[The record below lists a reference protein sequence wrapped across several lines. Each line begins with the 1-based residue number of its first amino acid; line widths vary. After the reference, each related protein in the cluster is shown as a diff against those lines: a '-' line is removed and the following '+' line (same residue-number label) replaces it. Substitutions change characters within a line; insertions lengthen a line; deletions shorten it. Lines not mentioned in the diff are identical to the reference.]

1 MRRSLMCVL
10 LLMVSAAGAT
20 ADQVTLKNGDRLTG
34 TIVSGDG
41 KSLLLKSEFA
51 GDVTIQW
58 DAITAIDTAQNL
70 NLTLKDGSR
79 LAGKVTTQDGKFL
92 VAGAAAPAGGANASK
107 DVIVAVRNDA
117 EQKAFDAQA
126 ERMAHPKFTY
136 FWGGLFDTGLAL
148 TQGNSSTETFTLSA
162 KAVRATP
169 RDKISL
175 YSTYIYGND
184 GSTSPS
190 RTTANALSAGIRGD
204 YNFRP
209 TFFAF
214 ATADFETNAL
224 QHLDLRNVFGGG
236 FGYHA
241 IKTARSTFDLFGGL
255 TYDRDSFGTYTLTNP
270 TPPPPLTTIAASV
283 QNSAEAVVGEEF
295 DSKLNKSTMLT
306 ERFSLYPNMSHTG
319 DYRFQFDSTVA
330 MQLKNWLS
338 WHLTFSDHFISY
350 PPPGLLGNDILLST
364 GLRVTWGKAKL

>member
-1 MRRSLMCVL
+1 MRRGFLCVAL
-10 LLMVSAAGAT
+10 FLVGAAGAA

-41 KSLLLKSEFA
+41 KILLLKSEFA

-58 DAITAIDTAQNL
+58 DAIMDIQSAQNL

-92 VAGAAAPAGGANASK
+92 VAGAATPAGGASPPK
-107 DVIVAVRNDA
+107 DVIVAVRNDT

-126 ERMAHPKFTY
+126 EKMAHPKFTY

-148 TQGNSSTETFTLSA
+148 TQGNSSTETFTMSA
-162 KAVRATP
+162 KAVRETP
-169 RDKISL
+169 RDKITL

-184 GSTSPS
+184 SSTSPS
-190 RTTANALSAGIRGD
+190 RTTANALAAGIRGA

-209 TFFAF
+209 SFFAF

-224 QHLDLRNVFGGG
+224 QHLDLRTVFGGG

-241 IKTARSTFDLFGGL
+241 IKTARSTFDVFGGI

-283 QNSAEAVVGEEF
+283 QNSAEALLGEEF
-295 DSKLNKSTMLT
+295 DSKLNKRTT
-306 ERFSLYPNMSHTG
+306 VAERFSIYPNMSHTG

-330 MQLKNWLS
+330 TQLKNWLS
-338 WHLTFSDHFISY
+338 WHLTFSDHYISY

-364 GLRVTWGKAKL
+364 GLRVSWGKAKL

>member
-1 MRRSLMCVL
+1 MRRSFLCVIL
-10 LLMVSAAGAT
+10 LLVSAAVAA

-41 KSLLLKSEFA
+41 KTLLLKTEFA
-51 GDVTIQW
+51 GDITIHW
-58 DAITAIDTAQNL
+58 DAITTIESAQNL

-79 LAGKVTTQDGKFL
+79 LAGKVTTQDGKFV
-92 VAGAAAPAGGANASK
+92 VAGTAAPASGASAPK

-126 ERMAHPKFTY
+126 EKMAHPKFTY
-136 FWGGLFDTGLAL
+136 FWGGLFDMGLAL
-148 TQGNSSTETFTLSA
+148 TQGNSSTGTFTLSA

-169 RDKISL
+169 RDKITL

-184 GSTSPS
+184 SSTSPS

-209 TFFAF
+209 AFFAF
-214 ATADFETNAL
+214 GTADFETNAL
-224 QHLDLRNVFGGG
+224 QHLDLRTVFGGG

-241 IKTARSTFDLFGGL
+241 IKTARSTFDVFGGI

>member
-1 MRRSLMCVL
+1 MRRGFVCVML
-10 LLMVSAAGAT
+10 LISAVGAT

-34 TIVSGDG
+34 TIASGDG
-41 KSLLLKSEFA
+41 KTLLLKTEFA

-58 DAITAIDTAQNL
+58 DAITAIESAQNL

-79 LAGKVTTQDGKFL
+79 LAGKVTTQDGKFV
-92 VAGAAAPAGGANASK
+92 VAGTATPASGANAPK

-126 ERMAHPKFTY
+126 EKMAHPKFTY
-136 FWGGLFDTGLAL
+136 FWGGLFDMGLAL
-148 TQGNSSTETFTLSA
+148 TQGNSSTETFTMSA
-162 KAVRATP
+162 KAVRETP
-169 RDKISL
+169 RDKITL

-184 GSTSPS
+184 SSTSPS
-190 RTTANALSAGIRGD
+190 RTTANALNAGIRGD

-209 TFFAF
+209 AFFAF

-224 QHLDLRNVFGGG
+224 QHLDLRTVFGGG

-241 IKTARSTFDLFGGL
+241 IKTARSAFDLFGGI
-255 TYDRDSFGTYTLTNP
+255 TYDRDSFGAYTLTNP
-270 TPPPPLTTIAASV
+270 TPPPPLTTIAGSV

-295 DSKLNKSTMLT
+295 DSKLNKKTTFS
-306 ERFSLYPNMSHTG
+306 ERFSVYPNMSHTG
-319 DYRFQFDSTVA
+319 DYRFQFDSNLSA
-330 MQLKNWLS
+330 QLKNWLS
-338 WHLTFSDHFISY
+338 WHITFTDHFISY

>member
-1 MRRSLMCVL
+1 M
-10 LLMVSAAGAT
+10 SAAAAT

-34 TIVSGDG
+34 TIVSGGG
-41 KSLLLKSEFA
+41 KSLLVKTEFA

-58 DAITAIDTAQNL
+58 EAITAIESTQNL
-70 NLTLKDGSR
+70 NVTLKDGSR

-92 VAGAAAPAGGANASK
+92 VAGAATPAGGANASK
-107 DVIVAVRNDA
+107 DAIVAVRNDA
-117 EQKAFDAQA
+117 EQKAFDTQA

-136 FWGGLFDTGLAL
+136 FWGGLFDAGLAL

-162 KAVRATP
+162 KAARTTP
-169 RDKISL
+169 RDKITL

-184 GSTSPS
+184 SSTSPS
-190 RTTANALSAGIRGD
+190 RTTANALTAGIRGD
-204 YNFRP
+204 YNIKP

-224 QHLDLRNVFGGG
+224 QHLDLRDVFGGG

-241 IKTARSTFDLFGGL
+241 IKTANSTFDLFGGI

-270 TPPPPLTTIAASV
+270 TPPPLTTIPSSV
-283 QNSAEAVVGEEF
+283 QNSAEAVLGEEF
-295 DSKLNKSTMLT
+295 DSKLSKKTALT
-306 ERFSLYPNMSHTG
+306 ERLSFYPNLSHTG
-319 DYRFQFDSTVA
+319 EYRFQFDSTVST
-330 MQLKNWLS
+330 QLKNWLS
-338 WHLTFSDHFISY
+338 WQLTFSDHYISY

-364 GLRVTWGKAKL
+364 GLRVSWGKAKL

>member
-1 MRRSLMCVL
+1 MRRSFLCVL
-10 LLMVSAAGAT
+10 FLLGSAAGAT

-34 TIVSGDG
+34 SIVSGDG

-58 DAITAIDTAQNL
+58 DAITAIESAQNL
-70 NLTLKDGSR
+70 NLTLKDGTR
-79 LAGKVTTQDGKFL
+79 LAGRVTTQDGKFV
-92 VAGAAAPAGGANASK
+92 VAGAVTPAVGANASK

-117 EQKAFDAQA
+117 EQKAFDTQA

-169 RDKISL
+169 RDKITL

-184 GSTSPS
+184 GSTLPS
-190 RTTANALSAGIRGD
+190 RTTANALAAGLRGD

-209 TFFAF
+209 TFFGF
-214 ATADFETNAL
+214 GFADFETNAL
-224 QHLDLRNVFGGG
+224 QHLDLRTVFGGG

-241 IKTARSTFDLFGGL
+241 LKTARSTFDLFGGL
-255 TYDRDSFGTYTLTNP
+255 SYDRDSFGTYTLTNP
-270 TPPPPLTTIAASV
+270 TPPPALTTIPSSIE
-283 QNSAEAVVGEEF
+283 NSAEAVLGEEF
-295 DSKLNKSTMLT
+295 DSKLSKRTALT
-306 ERFSLYPNMSHTG
+306 ERLSFYPNLSHTG
-319 DYRFQFDSTVA
+319 DYRFQFDSTLA
-330 MQLKNWLS
+330 TQLKNWLS
-338 WHLTFSDHFISY
+338 WQFTFGDHYISY
-350 PPPGLLGNDILLST
+350 PPPGLKGNDILLST
-364 GLRVTWGKAKL
+364 GLRVTWGKGKL